1 MVSWD
6 ICAAESQKPP
16 ELVAPVPGSFQA
28 GNRAGTINDFS
39 LAYSQAT
46 SAFTHVGEREMNNL
60 TALVAYFRAERL
72 HYFGAPP
79 PPPATHRAE
88 SVGMSVKSRP
98 I

>member
-1 MVSWD
+1 MHESWVD
-6 ICAAESQKPP
+6 IGGVRFTPSSK
-16 ELVAPVPGSFQA
+16 L
-28 GNRAGTINDFS
+28 RAGTINDFS

-46 SAFTHVGEREMNNL
+46 SAFTHVAEREMNNL
-60 TALVAYFRAERL
+60 AALVAYFRAERL